1 MFHEFSTTTTDMA
14 VLQYVLGCSFGLAQD
29 KLTLGPTIQL
39 RFGTNPAVLRDG
51 CPVARPPCLT
61 CMAGRHAHVR
71 ALIAPIHWTSGL
83 EHYGLWSPR
92 LATAEADQV
101 HTRKPKQ
108 DTGGSDALSKL
119 PRPQGSHGINGQK
132 ATIQANPG

>member
-14 VLQYVLGCSFGLAQD
+14 VLQCVLGCRPLRH
-29 KLTLGPTIQL
+29 TIQV
-39 RFGTNPAVLRDG
+39 RFGTNPAVSRVPRD
-51 CPVARPPCLT
+51 CPVARPPRLA

-71 ALIAPIHWTSGL
+71 ALITPIHQTSGL
-83 EHYGLWSPR
+83 ENSGLWSPR
-92 LATAEADQV
+92 LATADADQV
-101 HTRKPKQ
+101 QTRKPKQ
-108 DTGGSDALSKL
+108 DTGGSDALWKL